1 MDSATLEAFVD
12 HVRSALDADHEMSTR
27 TAELRITQPFL
38 EALGWDVHGPEV
50 EAGYRV
56 EDEVVGFALGQGD
69 EPSVFVETI
78 APSTAIDRTA
88 VRQFVEIMRSAG
100 VEWGILLD
108 GRRFCLVA
116 SVDGSLD
123 YVDFHL
129 DELSENIDAI
139 SYYDRDAVL
148 ERETT
153 RQTTRRRAAERLSK
167 RRDEV
172 IADLTDRLV
181 DVTGEELRA
190 DAVAVAERIVDEFA
204 ADLRGDRVEGSGETG
219 QGFDAPPV
227 NGRNL
232 SDERPP
238 ERSVEGQTDARAG
251 GSIAGDG
258 DSHSSSGSPRPTGD
272 HEYVV
277 RFFDGRTS
285 IGAVKAASLSGVL
298 QQSIAYLDEGRDLLR
313 SLSTPWSPE
322 DWDQSVIAR
331 DPTHPDG
338 SPMGSYERLSSGHVL
353 LTNMDESE
361 YRDVVEAL
369 AGGIGLR
376 VMFQGDWADD

>member
-1 MDSATLEAFVD
+1 MDSATLEGFVD
-12 HVRSALDADHEMSTR
+12 HVHSALDADREMSRR

-38 EALGWDVHGPEV
+38 EALGWDVRGSEV

-69 EPSVFVETI
+69 EPSVLVETI
-78 APSTAIDRTA
+78 APSTAIDRGD
-88 VRQFVEIMRSAG
+88 VREFVETVQTAG

-108 GRRFCLVA
+108 GRRYCFVA
-116 SVDGSLD
+116 SVDGALD

-129 DELSENIDAI
+129 DELSKNIEAI
-139 SYYDRDAVL
+139 SYYDRDAVV

-153 RQTTRRRAAERLSK
+153 RQATRRRAAERLTT
-167 RRDEV
+167 RRDELV
-172 IADLTDRLV
+172 ADVADRLV
-181 DVTGEELRA
+181 DVAGEELRSKA
-190 DAVAVAERIVDEFA
+190 AAVAERIVDEFA
-204 ADLRGDRVEGSGETG
+204 ADLRGDRVEVDGETG
-219 QGFDAPPV
+219 PV
-227 NGRNL
+227 GDVSPADGEET
-232 SDERPP
+232 SDERSP
-238 ERSVEGQTDARAG
+238 ERPADGLTDGTEGASAAEDGRPRA
-251 GSIAGDG
+251 
-258 DSHSSSGSPRPTGD
+258 SSGPTRATGD

-277 RFFDGRTS
+277 RFFDGGTS
-285 IGAVKAASLSGVL
+285 VGAVKAASLPAVAE
-298 QQSIAYLDEGRDLLR
+298 QTIVYLDEGRDLLR

-322 DWDQSVIAR
+322 DWNRSVIAR

-353 LTNMDESE
+353 LTDMDESE

-369 AGGIGLR
+369 AGGTGLR